1 MAGKTATRSSLRSS
15 PKLSATRIQSAR
27 KPQESRR
34 KLVVFSA
41 LAGSLTV
48 TALFLQ
54 LLSPPPVRAQVHSTV
69 LMGDPIERISARI
82 EENAV
87 RSWKYIYIH
96 QSKTNYIETKS
107 SADDVTDH
115 FVIGNGA
122 GAGDGDLLLSY
133 RWRGQKPAAPPQ
145 GASSMD
151 QDCISIAL
159 VGDFDRAKPTQA
171 QMRRLN
177 ELIQS
182 LRTKYGIPTSRVLVS
197 PDESSAAGIGKYFP
211 AAEFSRQL
219 RDDR

>member
-1 MAGKTATRSSLRSS
+1 MAGKTAKRSSLHSS
-15 PKLSATRIQSAR
+15 PKLSAGRTSSAR
-27 KPQESRR
+27 KPQQSRR

-41 LAGSLTV
+41 LAGALTV

-82 EENAV
+82 EDGAA

-96 QSKTNYIETKS
+96 QSKTAYTDIKP

-122 GAGDGDLLLSY
+122 GTGDGDLLLSY

-151 QDCISIAL
+151 QDCISVSL
-159 VGDFDRAKPTQA
+159 VGDLDRAAPTQA
-171 QMRRLN
+171 QMRRLS
-177 ELIQS
+177 ELVRS
-182 LRTKYGIPTSRVLVS
+182 LRTKYGIPANRVLVS
-197 PDESSAAGIGKYFP
+197 NESSAAGIGRLFP
-211 AAEFSRQL
+211 ASDFGQQL
-219 RDDR
+219 REDR